1 MSAPTT
7 LDDLAA
13 LVAGSCHARLSGLL
27 SREDHAVVIA
37 DVDAKLVEIGCT
49 WDDLEPLTHTLTP

>member
-1 MSAPTT
+1 MSAPT

-13 LVAGSCHARLSGLL
+13 LVAGSCEARLSGLL

-37 DVDAKLVEIGCT
+37 DVDAQLIAAGWT
-49 WDDLEPLTHTLTP
+49 WDDLAPLTHTLTS

>member
-1 MSAPTT
+1 MSAPT

-13 LVAGSCHARLSGLL
+13 LVAGSCEARLAGLL

-37 DVDAKLVEIGCT
+37 DVDVKLTENGWT
-49 WDDLEPLTHTLTP
+49 WDEISAIVHTMSP